1 MMENNSQIKYSP
13 SRLIQ
18 HRGTWVVRVSI
29 PRPIRHLFGNCK
41 ATNRMLST
49 GTTDEKIAPSNQ
61 SRLEQ
66 EIYAQFDK
74 AQADEKNKE

>member
-1 MMENNSQIKYSP
+1 MLENTSQVKYSP

-18 HRGTWVVRVSI
+18 HSGTWVVRVAI
-29 PRPIRHLFGNCK
+29 PRPIRHLFGNGK

-49 GTTDEKIAPSNQ
+49 VTTDEKIALSNQ